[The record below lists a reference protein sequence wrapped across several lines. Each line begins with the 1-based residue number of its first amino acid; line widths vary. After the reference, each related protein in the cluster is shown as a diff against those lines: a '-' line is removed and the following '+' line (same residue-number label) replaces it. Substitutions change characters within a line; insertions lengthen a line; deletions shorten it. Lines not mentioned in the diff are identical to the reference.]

1 MADGEFPQ
9 ASVQLSA
16 GQRIVCYTD
25 GVTEATNRQEEL
37 LGEDRLAGIC
47 ARFSNVPITTLVEY
61 AFREIDRFMADA
73 PQRDDQ
79 AMLVL
84 EVASSAPPPRRDDP

>member
-1 MADGEFPQ
+1 MND
-9 ASVQLSA
+9 
-16 GQRIVCYTD
+16 
-25 GVTEATNRQEEL
+25 QEEL

-47 ARFSNVPITTLVEY
+47 ADFCNVPIATLVEN
-61 AFREIDRFMADA
+61 AFREIDQFMADA

-84 EVASSAPPPRRDDP
+84 EVAPCRSGES